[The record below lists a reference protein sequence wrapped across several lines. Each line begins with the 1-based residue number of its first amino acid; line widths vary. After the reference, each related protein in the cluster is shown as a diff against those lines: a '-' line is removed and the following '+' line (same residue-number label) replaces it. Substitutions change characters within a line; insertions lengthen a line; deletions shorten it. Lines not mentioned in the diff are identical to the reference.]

1 MTRDKIV
8 GMTVGMTVAPSL
20 PRAVTVH
27 GLAQARAAL
36 APRLPVLLLS
46 GPGAASYG
54 GALWWRNVVEQALD
68 GRHAPDALDCSDEP
82 GRALEALAAGCRII
96 VLLPCPAFASVA
108 DRAGGATML
117 PRRPVSLDLEQPGNA
132 RRLHAWLSAPA
143 AGVTTGGSSS

>member
-1 MTRDKIV
+1 MTRAAV
-8 GMTVGMTVAPSL
+8 L
-20 PRAVTVH
+20 PPAVTVH

-36 APRLPVLLLS
+36 APGLPVLLLS

-54 GALWWRNVVEQALD
+54 GALWWRKMIGLALD

-108 DRAGGATML
+108 DRAGETL
-117 PRRPVSLDLEQPGNA
+117 VLRTRPVSLDLEQPGNS
-132 RRLHAWLSAPA
+132 RRLLAWLSPPG
-143 AGVTTGGSSS
+143 AGVTTAGGIG